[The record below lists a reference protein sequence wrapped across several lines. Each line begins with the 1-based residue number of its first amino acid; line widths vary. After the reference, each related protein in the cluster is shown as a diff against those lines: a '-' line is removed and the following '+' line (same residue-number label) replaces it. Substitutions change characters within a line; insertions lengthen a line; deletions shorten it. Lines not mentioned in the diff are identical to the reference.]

1 MVLAGS
7 SPKNRIQFLIF
18 LVSRRISVKTLHL
31 RGLPLSQPR
40 QASRTPFK
48 NPRPI
53 ESKVVEKLERRQ
65 QNTTREFEVSKAAR
79 ERAPRS
85 FFGSMPSRPRLK
97 NQNVVKYVDRSAY
110 DRDLMFLKKV
120 LGNKISLNETSP

>member
-1 MVLAGS
+1 M
-7 SPKNRIQFLIF
+7 
-18 LVSRRISVKTLHL
+18 
-31 RGLPLSQPR
+31 SQPR
-40 QASRTPFK
+40 QASRTPFR

-65 QNTTREFEVSKAAR
+65 QKTKREFEVSKAAR
-79 ERAPRS
+79 ERAARLS

-97 NQNVVKYVDRSAY
+97 NQNVVKYDDRSAL
-110 DRDLMFLKKV
+110 DRDLMFLKMV

>member
-7 SPKNRIQFLIF
+7 SLKNCIQFLIF
-18 LVSRRISVKTLHL
+18 LLSRRISAKTPHL
-31 RGLPLSQPR
+31 RGLPLSQSR
-40 QASRTPFK
+40 QVSRTSFR

-53 ESKVVEKLERRQ
+53 ESKVVKELERRQ
-65 QNTTREFEVSKAAR
+65 QKTKRDFEVFKAAR
-79 ERAPRS
+79 ERAARS
-85 FFGSMPSRPRLK
+85 FFGLMPLRPRLK
-97 NQNVVKYVDRSAY
+97 KLNVVKYVNRSAL